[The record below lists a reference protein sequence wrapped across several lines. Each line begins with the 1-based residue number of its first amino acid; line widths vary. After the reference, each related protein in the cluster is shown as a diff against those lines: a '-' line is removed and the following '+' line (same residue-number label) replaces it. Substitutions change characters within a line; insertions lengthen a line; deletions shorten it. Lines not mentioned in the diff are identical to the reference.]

1 MFLRL
6 LRFLFNKNDR
16 EIRRYTLQ
24 VEKINSLES
33 SISKLSDD
41 ELRAKTEY
49 FKNILNNGGELSDIV
64 EEAFAVVREASK
76 RTIGLRHFD
85 VQMIGGLALYE
96 GKVIE
101 MKTGE
106 GKTLVATLPAY
117 LYALTGNGVHVVT
130 VNDYL
135 AERDSEW
142 MGQIYSFLGLSVDVI
157 LHDKPIPERK
167 KAYEADIIY
176 GTNNEFG
183 FDYLRD
189 NMVVEK
195 EDCVQR
201 KHFFC
206 IIDEVDSI
214 LIDEA
219 RTPLII
225 SGPTTN
231 SKQQYFELKPMVQ
244 NLVNTQRRQINDLLK
259 QAKKLLNEGNYEEAG
274 LKLLLVSKG
283 DPKNQKLFSLFED
296 VKMRKLVEETELEI
310 IRDKRTEVYEE
321 LYYQV
326 DEKGHNIDLNDK
338 GRKLL
343 SSRGKDLFSI
353 PDLSILHQELLDL
366 RSKYSDPN
374 TTDNEKVSILA
385 EINRK
390 NEEFANLEKKYQMA
404 SERIHNV
411 SQLLKAYVLF
421 EKDVDY
427 VVQENK
433 VVIVDEFTGRL
444 MPGRRYSDGLHQAL
458 EAKEGIKIEGE
469 TQTLATI
476 TLQNYFR
483 MYEKISGMTGTAATE
498 ATEFKQIYNMD
509 TVIIPTNKPV
519 IRNDMPDAIFKTER
533 EKYDAIANT
542 IIELHSQGQP
552 VLVGTTSI
560 EKSERIGRY
569 LKDRGL
575 HNFNILNAKYHA
587 QEAEIVSKAGEYGA
601 VTIATNMAGR
611 GTDIVLDENA
621 KASGGLFV
629 LGTERH
635 ESRRI
640 DNQLR
645 GRSGRQGDPGT
656 SQFILSLEDDLL
668 RLFGGDNL
676 ISIMD
681 KLGMEEGVPI
691 ENKLVSNALE
701 RAQKKVEYRN
711 FQIRK
716 HVLEYDDVMNNQR
729 KVIYSQRREVLE
741 QKELKSS
748 IFNMV
753 EDVLDKLIDEHLG
766 EDFQD
771 SKSEILNFMNQ
782 FNLIFPVA
790 IDPEEIKKRSRAEVL
805 PYLMEELSEWYE
817 RKEKKLGSTIMR
829 QLERFVVLQ
838 VVDKEWKDHLYS
850 MDSLQEGIGLR
861 AYGQKDPL
869 VEYKKES
876 YIMFEELIERI
887 KLQITEFIFKL
898 EPMNIEKEEEKR
910 INLEQLSTNKGDD
923 GGLKS
928 KPKKRT
934 SVKIGRNDPCPCG
947 SGKKYK
953 KCCGA

>member
-1 MFLRL
+1 MFVNL
-6 LRFLFNKNDR
+6 LRYLFNKNDR
-16 EIRRYTLQ
+16 EVRKYRLQ
-24 VEKINSLES
+24 VEKINSFEPE
-33 SISKLSDD
+33 ISALSDE
-41 ELRAKTEY
+41 ELKAKTDY
-49 FKNILNNGGELSDIV
+49 FRNELSNGKELSDIV

-117 LYALTGNGVHVVT
+117 IYGLTGKGVHVVT

-135 AERDSEW
+135 ASRDCEW
-142 MGQIYSFLGLSVDVI
+142 MGQIYRFLGLTVDVI

-167 KAYEADIIY
+167 QAYQADIIY

-189 NMVVEK
+189 NMVVDI

-201 KHFFC
+201 EHHFC

-231 SKQQYFELKPMVQ
+231 SKQQYFELKPLIQ
-244 NLVNTQRRQINDLLK
+244 NLVKTQQRLMDSLIT
-259 QAKKLLNEGNYEEAG
+259 QAKKLLSEEKLEEAG

-283 DPKNQKLFSLFED
+283 DPKNRQLMTLFED
-296 VKMRKLVEETELEI
+296 VKIRKLVEDTELEI
-310 IRDKRTEVYEE
+310 IRDKRQEVYES

-326 DEKGHNIDLNDK
+326 DEKGHSIDLNDK
-338 GRKLL
+338 GRELI
-343 SSRGKDLFSI
+343 SSRGKDLFTI
-353 PDLSILHQELLDL
+353 PDLSQIQEEIIGLKNQL
-366 RSKYSDPN
+366 SNKS
-374 TTDNEKVSILA
+374 TEESEKDAILA
-385 EINRK
+385 KLNRK
-390 NEEFANLEKKYQMA
+390 EEEFAELERKHQLA

-427 VVQENK
+427 VVQDNK

-458 EAKEGIKIEGE
+458 EAKESIKIEGE

-483 MYEKISGMTGTAATE
+483 MYDKMSGMTGTAATE
-498 ATEFKQIYNMD
+498 AAEFKQIYKMD
-509 TVIIPTNKPV
+509 TVIIPTNKP
-519 IRNDMPDAIFKTER
+519 IARKDMPDSIFKTER
-533 EKYDAIANT
+533 EKYEAIAET
-542 IIELHSQGQP
+542 IVSLHSQGQP

-560 EKSERIGRY
+560 EKSEKIGNY
-569 LKDRGL
+569 IKARGIT
-575 HNFNILNAKYHA
+575 NFNILNAKYHEK
-587 QEAEIVSKAGEYGA
+587 EAEIISNAGEYGA
-601 VTIATNMAGR
+601 ITIATNMAGR
-611 GTDIVLDENA
+611 GTDIVLDDKSKEA
-621 KASGGLFV
+621 GGLFV

-645 GRSGRQGDPGT
+645 GRSGRQGDPGA
-656 SQFILSLEDDLL
+656 SQFILSLEDELL

-676 ISIMD
+676 VAIMD

-691 ENKLVSNALE
+691 ENRLVSNALE
-701 RAQKKVEYRN
+701 RAQKRVESRN

-716 HVLEYDDVMNNQR
+716 HVLEYDDVMNKQR
-729 KVIYSQRREVLE
+729 EVIYSQRREVLE
-741 QKELKSS
+741 QKELKDN
-748 IFNMV
+748 IFDMV
-753 EDVLDKLIDEHLG
+753 EDVLIETMDEYLKPDYQ
-766 EDFQD
+766 EYD
-771 SKSEILNFMNQ
+771 SDLLPFIRQ
-782 FNLIFPVA
+782 FNIIFPVP
-790 IDPEEIKKRSRAEVL
+790 INPEELKKRSKDELV
-805 PYLMEELSEWYE
+805 PYLMQELSDWYDN
-817 RKEKKLGSTIMR
+817 KEKKLSSELMR

-838 VVDKEWKDHLYS
+838 VVDQEWKDHLYS
-850 MDSLQEGIGLR
+850 MDNLQEGIGLR

-876 YIMFEELIERI
+876 YIMFEELIRRI
-887 KLQITEFIFKL
+887 KRQISEFIFKL
-898 EPMNIEKEEEKR
+898 EPAYIEKEEENR
-910 INLEQLSTNKGDD
+910 IDPEQLVTNKGED
-923 GGLKS
+923 GTLKS

-934 SVKIGRNDPCPCG
+934 TKKVGRNDPCPCG